1 MWLRIPTSH
10 CSPATEDST
19 SPSDALCQELAASV
33 SWRGK
38 LLRPQSWR
46 LAWKMEGWR
55 RRLSGLTFEPSQAN
69 FSVAAWLDSLV
80 GSPARTSALQG
91 DKQESRESE
100 ADCSLRSSDSFASW
114 SPSSGCFLRTSRQF
128 SIFQQEQPFSE
139 NLPRSGSM
147 RNGELFER
155 PMLVDRT
162 GESGRLCWPTARSQD
177 SKHGE
182 ATDYEMSREEG
193 LDLLHVKAER
203 MMRMWPTARS
213 EDSESCGNHPG
224 AVDSLTGAAR
234 MWHTPKA
241 HENAETSGTF
251 VSRNADRGA
260 HCFSGLGA
268 QTAMWRTPA
277 ATEEQSDRMSAEAM
291 LRGLQN
297 PNQQINLSDQARMWM
312 TPNLPLGGRKNTAEQ
327 VEAKGKTDNGKR
339 QISLEGQTMHWP
351 TPRTITGGAE
361 SAERKQETGGTD
373 SGGSD
378 LQSAAANW
386 PTPASC
392 DYRSPNGASHM
403 DRSTGA
409 KHLDQLPNFIEHSFL
424 PAPPTSTH
432 GGKSPS
438 TSTRRLNPD
447 FVDWLMGLP
456 PGWTDYAP
464 LETASYLSR
473 VRSLLR
479 FYLGGHSK

>member
-1 MWLRIPTSH
+1 MWLRIPTRIPTRMPTRIPTRIPTSH

-19 SPSDALCQELAASV
+19 SPSDALCRRLAASV

-38 LLRPQSWR
+38 LLLPQSWR
-46 LAWKMEGWR
+46 LAWKTEGWR
-55 RRLSGLTFEPSQAN
+55 RRLSGLTLQPSQAN
-69 FSVAAWLDSLV
+69 SSVAAWLDSLV
-80 GSPARTSALQG
+80 GSPAKTSALPA
-91 DKQESRESE
+91 DKPALRESE
-100 ADCSLRSSDSFASW
+100 ADCSLELSDSFASW

-128 SIFQQEQPFSE
+128 SIFQQAQPYSDS
-139 NLPRSGSM
+139 LPKSGSM

-155 PMLVDRT
+155 PMLVHRT
-162 GESGRLCWPTARSQD
+162 GESGRLCWPTAS
-177 SKHGE
+177 
-182 ATDYEMSREEG
+182 
-193 LDLLHVKAER
+193 
-203 MMRMWPTARS
+203 S

-234 MWHTPKA
+234 MRHTPKA
-241 HENAETSGTF
+241 HENTETSGTF
-251 VSRNADRGA
+251 VNRHADRGA

-268 QTAMWRTPA
+268 QAAMWRTPSA
-277 ATEEQSDRMSAEAM
+277 VEDKCDRISTEAM
-291 LRGLQN
+291 LRSLQN
-297 PNQQINLSDQARMWM
+297 PTSQVALSDQARAWM

-327 VEAKGKTDNGKR
+327 VQAKGKTDNEKR
-339 QISLEGQTMHWP
+339 QISLEKQTMHWP
-351 TPRTITGGAE
+351 NYQTPLPYVGPKPSYQTRLPNETSNEYWERMTAYETENGINPAEGGMH
-361 SAERKQETGGTD
+361 
-373 SGGSD
+373 
-378 LQSAAANW
+378 W
-386 PTPASC
+386 PTPATR
-392 DYRSPNGASHM
+392 DYRSPNAASHM

-424 PAPPTSTH
+424 PVPPTSTH
-432 GGKSPS
+432 GDKSPS

-479 FYLGGHSK
+479 SFLGGHGR

>member
-1 MWLRIPTSH
+1 MWLRIPTKIPTSH

-19 SPSDALCQELAASV
+19 WPSDALCQRLAV
-33 SWRGK
+33 SATWRGK

-46 LAWKMEGWR
+46 LAWKTEGWR
-55 RRLSGLTFEPSQAN
+55 KRLSGLTLSPSRADC
-69 FSVAAWLDSLV
+69 FVAAWLDSLA

-91 DKQESRESE
+91 DKPELRESE
-100 ADCSLRSSDSFASW
+100 ADCSLKSSDSFASW
-114 SPSSGCFLRTSRQF
+114 SRSSGSFLRTSRQF
-128 SIFQQEQPFSE
+128 SIFQQEQPFLE

-147 RNGELFER
+147 RNGELYER
-155 PMLVDRT
+155 PMLVDRI
-162 GESGRLCWPTARSQD
+162 GESGRLCWPTAR
-177 SKHGE
+177 
-182 ATDYEMSREEG
+182 A
-193 LDLLHVKAER
+193 
-203 MMRMWPTARS
+203 
-213 EDSESCGNHPG
+213 EDSESCGNHSG

-234 MWHTPKA
+234 MWTNCQTPLPYVGP
-241 HENAETSGTF
+241 EPNYQTRLPNETSNEYWE
-251 VSRNADRGA
+251 RM
-260 HCFSGLGA
+260 
-268 QTAMWRTPA
+268 TAYEAENGINPA
-277 ATEEQSDRMSAEAM
+277 E
-291 LRGLQN
+291 
-297 PNQQINLSDQARMWM
+297 
-312 TPNLPLGGRKNTAEQ
+312 GG
-327 VEAKGKTDNGKR
+327 
-339 QISLEGQTMHWP
+339 MHWP

-361 SAERKQETGGTD
+361 SAERKQEPGRTE

-386 PTPASC
+386 PTPATR
-392 DYRSPNGASHM
+392 DYRSPNAASHM
-403 DRSTGA
+403 DRSMGA

-438 TSTRRLNPD
+438 GSTRRLNPD

-479 FYLGGHSK
+479 SYLGGHGR

>member
-1 MWLRIPTSH
+1 
-10 CSPATEDST
+10 
-19 SPSDALCQELAASV
+19 
-33 SWRGK
+33 
-38 LLRPQSWR
+38 
-46 LAWKMEGWR
+46 
-55 RRLSGLTFEPSQAN
+55 
-69 FSVAAWLDSLV
+69 
-80 GSPARTSALQG
+80 
-91 DKQESRESE
+91 
-100 ADCSLRSSDSFASW
+100 
-114 SPSSGCFLRTSRQF
+114 
-128 SIFQQEQPFSE
+128 
-139 NLPRSGSM
+139 M

-155 PMLVDRT
+155 PMLVDRI
-162 GESGRLCWPTARSQD
+162 GESGRLCWPTARSQY

-268 QTAMWRTPA
+268 QTAMWRTPQVQDP
-277 ATEEQSDRMSAEAM
+277 EWDRMSDEAIAKNMTNPKTQLMLQSQAAMWPNYQTRLPNETSNEYWERMTAYETENGINPAES
-291 LRGLQN
+291 G
-297 PNQQINLSDQARMWM
+297 I
-312 TPNLPLGGRKNTAEQ
+312 
-327 VEAKGKTDNGKR
+327 
-339 QISLEGQTMHWP
+339 HWP
-351 TPRTITGGAE
+351 TPQARHVKSPDMEGSGNY
-361 SAERKQETGGTD
+361 ERKMENGWTI
-373 SGGSD
+373 D
-378 LQSAAANW
+378 LNSAAANW
-386 PTPASC
+386 PTPATR
-392 DYRSPNGASHM
+392 DYRSPNSASHM

-432 GGKSPS
+432 GGKSPN

-447 FVDWLMGLP
+447 FVDWLMGLI

-464 LETASYLSR
+464 LETASYLSK

-479 FYLGGHSK
+479 SFLGGHAE

>member
-10 CSPATEDST
+10 CLAATEDST
-19 SPSDALCQELAASV
+19 SPSVALCRRLAASV

-46 LAWKMEGWR
+46 LVWRTEAWR
-55 RRLSGLTFEPSQAN
+55 RHLSGLTSEPSQADS
-69 FSVAAWLDSLV
+69 FVAAWLDSLV

-139 NLPRSGSM
+139 NLPKSGSM
-147 RNGELFER
+147 RNGELFQR

-162 GESGRLCWPTARSQD
+162 GESGRLCWPTARAQD
-177 SKHGE
+177 SEHGQE
-182 ATDYEMSREEG
+182 TDY
-193 LDLLHVKAER
+193 D
-203 MMRMWPTARS
+203 PT
-213 EDSESCGNHPG
+213 
-224 AVDSLTGAAR
+224 V
-234 MWHTPKA
+234 
-241 HENAETSGTF
+241 
-251 VSRNADRGA
+251 
-260 HCFSGLGA
+260 
-268 QTAMWRTPA
+268 
-277 ATEEQSDRMSAEAM
+277 
-291 LRGLQN
+291 
-297 PNQQINLSDQARMWM
+297 
-312 TPNLPLGGRKNTAEQ
+312 
-327 VEAKGKTDNGKR
+327 
-339 QISLEGQTMHWP
+339 
-351 TPRTITGGAE
+351 GGAC
-361 SAERKQETGGTD
+361 
-373 SGGSD
+373 
-378 LQSAAANW
+378 W
-386 PTPASC
+386 PTPATR

-409 KHLDQLPNFIEHSFL
+409 KHMDQLPNFIGHSFL

-464 LETASYLSR
+464 LETASYLSK
-473 VRSLLR
+473 VRSLLHS
-479 FYLGGHSK
+479 FLGGHAK

>member
-1 MWLRIPTSH
+1 M
-10 CSPATEDST
+10 
-19 SPSDALCQELAASV
+19 
-33 SWRGK
+33 
-38 LLRPQSWR
+38 
-46 LAWKMEGWR
+46 
-55 RRLSGLTFEPSQAN
+55 RLSGLTLPPSQADS
-69 FSVAAWLDSLV
+69 SVTAWLDLSV
-80 GSPARTSALQG
+80 GFPAKISASQA
-91 DKQESRESE
+91 DKQESRESG

-128 SIFQQEQPFSE
+128 SIFQQEQPYLE

-162 GESGRLCWPTARSQD
+162 GESGRLCWPTAVVTDSNGARNETSGRSMASQHHSGTTLND
-177 SKHGE
+177 AIIK
-182 ATDYEMSREEG
+182 
-193 LDLLHVKAER
+193 
-203 MMRMWPTARS
+203 WPTPRS
-213 EDSESCGNHPG
+213 ADSESYGNH
-224 AVDSLTGAAR
+224 S
-234 MWHTPKA
+234 
-241 HENAETSGTF
+241 
-251 VSRNADRGA
+251 GA
-260 HCFSGLGA
+260 HYFSGLGA
-268 QTAMWRTPA
+268 QTAMWRTPAAQEPGISPEMLDGEPGHRMFNKDTGRLAQYGLVQQAAMWRTPA
-277 ATEEQSDRMSAEAM
+277 ATEEQSDRMSTEAM

-312 TPNLPLGGRKNTAEQ
+312 TPNLPLGGRTNTAEQ
-327 VEAKGKTDNGKR
+327 VQAKGKTDGGKR

-361 SAERKQETGGTD
+361 SAERKQELGRTE

-386 PTPASC
+386 PTLAAR
-392 DYRSPNGASHM
+392 DYRSPNAASHM

-409 KHLDQLPNFIEHSFL
+409 KHLDHPPNFIEHSFL

-438 TSTRRLNPD
+438 GSTRRLNPD
-447 FVDWLMGLP
+447 FVDWLMGLI

-479 FYLGGHSK
+479 SYSRGHGR

>member
-1 MWLRIPTSH
+1 MWLRIPTRITTSH
-10 CSPATEDST
+10 SFPVTEDST
-19 SPSDALCQELAASV
+19 WPSDALCQRLAASAT
-33 SWRGK
+33 WRGK

-46 LAWKMEGWR
+46 LAWKTEGWR
-55 RRLSGLTFEPSQAN
+55 TRLSGLTLPPSQAN
-69 FSVAAWLDSLV
+69 SSVAAWLDSLV
-80 GSPARTSALQG
+80 GFPAKTSALQG
-91 DKQESRESE
+91 DRPESRESG
-100 ADCSLRSSDSFASW
+100 ADCSLKSSDSFASW
-114 SPSSGCFLRTSRQF
+114 DRSSGCFLRTSRQ
-128 SIFQQEQPFSE
+128 SSLFQQEQPFLE
-139 NLPRSGSM
+139 NLPKSGSM

-162 GESGRLCWPTARSQD
+162 GESGRLC
-177 SKHGE
+177 
-182 ATDYEMSREEG
+182 
-193 LDLLHVKAER
+193 
-203 MMRMWPTARS
+203 WPTARS

-241 HENAETSGTF
+241 HENAETSGT
-251 VSRNADRGA
+251 VVGRNADRGA

-268 QTAMWRTPA
+268 QTAMRRTPA
-277 ATEEQSDRMSAEAM
+277 ATEEQSDRMSTEAM

-297 PNQQINLSDQARMWM
+297 PNQQINLSDQARRWM
-312 TPNLPLGGRKNTAEQ
+312 PPNLPLGGRKNTAEQ
-327 VEAKGKTDNGKR
+327 VQAKGKTDSGKR

-351 TPRTITGGAE
+351 IPRTITGGAE
-361 SAERKQETGGTD
+361 SAERKQELGRTE

-386 PTPASC
+386 PTPATRDWKSGEASEETLN
-392 DYRSPNGASHM
+392 RNARPLSEIASHF
-403 DRSTGA
+403 S
-409 KHLDQLPNFIEHSFL
+409 L

-432 GGKSPS
+432 GGKSPN

-447 FVDWLMGLP
+447 FVDWLMGLI

-464 LETASYLSR
+464 LETASYLSK

-479 FYLGGHSK
+479 SYLGGRAE